1 MGRVDDAFDRVLGGS
16 VAIKH
21 LLRSSDDPRG
31 DNRSDDVVNA
41 YHP

>member
-21 LLRSSDDPRG
+21 LLRSSDDLARPTIAPTM
-31 DNRSDDVVNA
+31 S
-41 YHP
+41 